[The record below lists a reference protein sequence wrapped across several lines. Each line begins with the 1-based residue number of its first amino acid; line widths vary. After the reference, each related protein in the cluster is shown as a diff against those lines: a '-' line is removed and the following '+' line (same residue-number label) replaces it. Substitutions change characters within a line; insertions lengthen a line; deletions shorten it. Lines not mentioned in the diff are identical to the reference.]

1 MACLLPDA
9 SKRYPILFTGF
20 AVGWFLNRPG
30 LQIFT
35 VIPDEVQPWKR
46 TTVPF
51 VKSVGAWSTVMLAA
65 ITALRRT
72 KLPAPL
78 AAVVLGAGLVVV
90 DSVLTDL
97 GEAREARAAEAGKRA
112 EPAEGSDP
120 DEATEPEL
128 ATESPD

>member
-1 MACLLPDA
+1 MEADH
-9 SKRYPILFTGF
+9 G
-20 AVGWFLNRPG
+20 AVC
-30 LQIFT
+30 
-35 VIPDEVQPWKR
+35 EVC
-46 TTVPF
+46 
-51 VKSVGAWSTVMLAA
+51 G
-65 ITALRRT
+65 
-72 KLPAPL
+72 
-78 AAVVLGAGLVVV
+78 GLVVV